1 MTTPEILSLL
11 SQGGAA
17 GAVIIVVFLFLRQ
30 QEKSTE
36 TIQAIAAN
44 FSSSL
49 EANEVKVAA
58 KLAQM
63 TLDNNEQHKQTHAQ
77 IEQVIRDQI
86 AVNTKLMMAIESLQR
101 AFVEVQYS
109 SRCAYHTHIGGDHEK
124 SSA

>member
-17 GAVIIVVFLFLRQ
+17 GAVIVVVFLFLRQ
-30 QEKSTE
+30 QEKSTT
-36 TIQAIAAN
+36 TIQTIAAS
-44 FSSSL
+44 FAQSL

-63 TLDNNEQHKQTHAQ
+63 TIDNNTQHQQTHQQ

-86 AVNTKLMMAIESLQR
+86 AVNTKLMVAIEGLQQ
-101 AFVEVQYS
+101 AFVEVQYG
-109 SRCAYHTHIGGDHEK
+109 SRCTYRSHIGGDHEK
-124 SSA
+124 PST